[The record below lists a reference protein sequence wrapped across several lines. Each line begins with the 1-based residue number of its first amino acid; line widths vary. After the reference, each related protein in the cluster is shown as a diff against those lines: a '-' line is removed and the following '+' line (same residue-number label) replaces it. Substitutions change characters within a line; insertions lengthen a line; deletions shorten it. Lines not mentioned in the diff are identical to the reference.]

1 MAPPTPLA
9 AAPAPEPA
17 ATVAPPPETKSAEAR
32 PSESRSNGQFGV
44 QLAVYQKVSG
54 IVAGWQKYKSGF
66 ADVVGSLEPRV
77 AMVDLGDGR
86 GPLYR
91 LKVGPFRSASAAQA
105 ACQRLKDEGSDC
117 KVGDFDGAP
126 AQEYWKEHQIE

>member
-1 MAPPTPLA
+1 MPETKA
-9 AAPAPEPA
+9 AD
-17 ATVAPPPETKSAEAR
+17 APPPARPHPAEAK
-32 PSESRSNGQFGV
+32 SNGLFGV
-44 QLAVYQKVSG
+44 QIAVYQRVSG
-54 IVAGWQKYKSGF
+54 IAPGWQKYKTGF

-91 LKVGPFRSASAAQA
+91 LKIGPFHSLSAAQA
-105 ACQRLKDEGSDC
+105 ACQRLKAEGSDC
-117 KVGDFDGAP
+117 KAGDFDGAP